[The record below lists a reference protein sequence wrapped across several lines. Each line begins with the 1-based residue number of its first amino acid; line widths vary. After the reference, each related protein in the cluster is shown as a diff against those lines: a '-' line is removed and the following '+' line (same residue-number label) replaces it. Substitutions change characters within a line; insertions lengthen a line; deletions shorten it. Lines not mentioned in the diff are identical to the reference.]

1 METIRV
7 YKDVKNSPYKDNYAD
22 ICFHFS
28 SLFNL
33 RRYRT
38 NIEKF
43 VNEEELKIR
52 NKYQLE
58 INMQKYLAIALYKK
72 IEKRGFYALIEDDE
86 FNEVDHINVV
96 EIRRR

>member
-1 METIRV
+1 METIV
-7 YKDVKNSPYKDNYAD
+7 YKDVKYSSYKDSYAD

-33 RRYRT
+33 RRFRSG
-38 NIEKF
+38 IEKF

-58 INMQKYLAIALYKK
+58 IDLKKYLAIAYYKK
-72 IEKRGFYALIEDDE
+72 IEKRGFYALLD
-86 FNEVDHINVV
+86 NEEYNDIDYINTV
-96 EIRRR
+96 ELKRR

>member
-1 METIRV
+1 METIIFR
-7 YKDVKNSPYKDNYAD
+7 DVKNSSYKDVYSD

-33 RRYRT
+33 RRFRT

-58 INMQKYLAIALYKK
+58 IDMTKYLAIAYYKK
-72 IEKRGFYALIEDDE
+72 IEKRGFYVLLGNEE
-86 FNEVDHINVV
+86 FNEVEYINRINI
-96 EIRRR
+96 ERR

>member
-1 METIRV
+1 METRV
-7 YKDVKNSPYKDNYAD
+7 FKDVKYSSYIDYYAD

-33 RRYRT
+33 RRYRAG
-38 NIEKF
+38 IEEF

-58 INMQKYLAIALYKK
+58 IDMKKYLAIAYYKK
-72 IEKRGFYALIEDDE
+72 IEKRGFYALID
-86 FNEVDHINVV
+86 NEEYNDLDYINKV
-96 EIRRR
+96 EIKRR